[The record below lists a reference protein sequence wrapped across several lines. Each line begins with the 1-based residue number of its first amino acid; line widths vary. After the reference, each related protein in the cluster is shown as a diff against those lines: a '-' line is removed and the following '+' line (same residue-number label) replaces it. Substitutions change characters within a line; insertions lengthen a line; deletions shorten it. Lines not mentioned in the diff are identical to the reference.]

1 MAGREARLLQA
12 ESPAQWRRLAVRG
25 LDVDGNVARDASD
38 HVHQQLSAAG
48 AAGEHLDS
56 CGGER
61 RPRLGEIY
69 IFNIFFLLRF
79 YVPAGFICYIVA
91 CLRCLWATAELQE
104 SWLRG
109 LSFQMGNF
117 CFLPGTRYLLLII
130 GTRSTVRIRR
140 IYMQLRAPGRGA
152 DASVQTLAKGCSC
165 HLPGYY
171 SRMARGGQTGRD
183 MWEVRRLI
191 VGSQGAPRCLLT
203 SNAHACP
210 TEVLPT

>member
-91 CLRCLWATAELQE
+91 CLRCLWATAELQD

-117 CFLPGTRYLLLII
+117 CFLPGTFAV
-130 GTRSTVRIRR
+130 RSDGDQMSGRIN
-140 IYMQLRAPGRGA
+140 IQELQDKPK
-152 DASVQTLAKGCSC
+152 TCKEPLARS
-165 HLPGYY
+165 PE
-171 SRMARGGQTGRD
+171 AR
-183 MWEVRRLI
+183 
-191 VGSQGAPRCLLT
+191 S
-203 SNAHACP
+203 SYACP
-210 TEVLPT
+210 